1 MWDTSQLSYQFQ
13 DLEIWTHYTVKMCA
27 FTSKGNGPYSASLPE
42 NTDEAG
48 KIDYQLIV
56 NLLSLFPQPH
66 LESEGS
72 PGANSKNAL

>member
-13 DLEIWTHYTVKMCA
+13 GLEIWTHYTVKVCA

-48 KIDYQLIV
+48 KIDDQLNV
-56 NLLSLFPQPH
+56 NEIFFFHCSSHF
-66 LESEGS
+66 
-72 PGANSKNAL
+72 NSADYENWC